1 MIKEKTLKLVNI
13 AMMSVIIVVCS
24 WITIP
29 FVVPFTLQTFGVFLA
44 LKVLGGKN
52 GTCAIAIYILLGIVG
67 LPVFSGF
74 HSGLGHIMGPT
85 GGYIVGFLF
94 SGITYWGLSK
104 LKSFRKYTFATMF
117 ICMLLCYVIGL
128 LWFANVCHN
137 KSGNQLGIFQIISLT
152 VLPFV
157 IPDAVKI
164 FLANSIGKRLKIL
177 IGKINK

>member
-1 MIKEKTLKLVNI
+1 MINEKTLKLVSI

-44 LKVLGGKN
+44 LKVLGGKR
-52 GTCAIAIYILLGIVG
+52 GTCAIAIYILLGTVG

-74 HSGLGHIMGPT
+74 RAGIGHIMGPT

-94 SGITYWGLSK
+94 SGVTYWGLNK
-104 LKSFRKYTFATMF
+104 LKSLKKYPLAIMS

-128 LWFANVCHN
+128 LWFAIVC
-137 KSGNQLGIFQIISLT
+137 KGKQLGILKIISLT
-152 VLPFV
+152 VLPFI

-164 FLANSIGKRLKIL
+164 FLANSVGNRLKL
-177 IGKINK
+177 LMGKIVKQNQ